1 MNQENLFI
9 FLIYIC
15 VMFKEL
21 ALIGIGGGAGSI
33 MRYLFGM
40 YFTNSSRSFPYATFT
55 VNVIGALLI
64 GLLMGYLQK
73 PNSLQVLSPIL
84 VVGFCGGFTTFS
96 TFSKETVLLFQQQ
109 QWVLGFTY
117 VILSLVCCLVA
128 TFLGFLW
135 AK

>member
-1 MNQENLFI
+1 MSLKY
-9 FLIYIC
+9 LAYPDYIC
-15 VMFKEL
+15 NMYKEL
-21 ALIGIGGGAGSI
+21 LLVGIGGGAGSI
-33 MRYLFGM
+33 LRYLFGM
-40 YFTNSSRSFPYATFT
+40 YIINSSRSFPYATFT

-64 GLLMGYLQK
+64 GILMGYLQK

-109 QWVLGFTY
+109 QWILGFTY
-117 VILSLVCCLVA
+117 VILSLVCCLAA
-128 TFLGFLW
+128 TILGFFL

>member
-1 MNQENLFI
+1 MKYLTCPD
-9 FLIYIC
+9 YIC
-15 VMFKEL
+15 DMFKEL
-21 ALIGIGGGAGSI
+21 LLVGIGGGAGSI
-33 MRYLFGM
+33 LRFLFGM
-40 YFTNSSRSFPYATFT
+40 YITNSSRSFPYATFA

-64 GLLMGYLQK
+64 GLLIGYLQK

-109 QWVLGFTY
+109 EWFLGFIY
-117 VILSLVCCLVA
+117 VILSLVCCFAA
-128 TFLGFLW
+128 TSFGFLW

>member
-109 QWVLGFTY
+109 QWVLGFIY